1 MPAFFHGVK
10 LVEVTEG
17 ARPITTQS
25 TAVIGLVA
33 TADDADAAFFPLNT
47 VVEITD
53 DLAIAKAGQ
62 TGTLAAALRAIFT
75 KTRTIVHVVRVAHS
89 AVAAT
94 LTANVIGT
102 VNAQGERTGMQALLT
117 SQSRFGYKPKI
128 LGTPGLESQAVTDA
142 LAALAVKLNAF
153 AYASAL
159 GATNGAAIGYRANF
173 SARELMLI
181 TPDVKTL
188 DGAGLPITTSAVATA
203 MGLRAWIDQN
213 MGWHK
218 VISNVAVSGLLGLS
232 RDIDWNLQSMDND
245 AGILNQADIT
255 TIIRRDGYRFWGSR
269 TCSADPKFAFESAV
283 RTAQVLREMADEFFW
298 AIDKPLTPG
307 LAKDIVSSLDN
318 ELKTL
323 TRNGY
328 LLGGGAWFDPA
339 RNPAEQL
346 AAGILD
352 IDYDYTPVPPLEAL
366 HLTQRIT
373 ERYYADFAARIAA

>member
-1 MPAFFHGVK
+1 MTFHHGVK
-10 LVEVTEG
+10 LIEVTEG

-25 TAVIGLVA
+25 TSVIGLVA
-33 TADDADAAFFPLNT
+33 TADDADVTFFPLNT

-53 DLAIAKAGQ
+53 DLAIAKAGL
-62 TGTLAAALRAIFT
+62 TGTLAASLRAIFA

-89 AVAAT
+89 AVADT
-94 LTANVIGT
+94 LAANVIGT
-102 VNAQGERTGMQALLT
+102 VNGAGARTGMQALLT

-128 LGTPGLESQAVTDA
+128 LGTPGLESQAVTEA
-142 LAALAVKLNAF
+142 LAALANKLNAF

-159 GATNGAAIGYRANF
+159 GPTNGAAIGYRANF

-181 TPDVKTL
+181 TPDIKTL
-188 DGAGLPITTSAVATA
+188 NAAALPITTSAIATA
-203 MGLRAWIDQN
+203 LGQRAWIDQN
-213 MGWHK
+213 IGWHK
-218 VISNVAVSGLLGLS
+218 TISNVEVSGILGLS
-232 RDIDWNLQSMDND
+232 REIDWNLQSMDND

-269 TCSADPKFAFESAV
+269 TCSAEPKFAFESAV
-283 RTAQVLREMADEFFW
+283 RTAQVLREMADDFFW

-373 ERYYADFAARIAA
+373 ERYYGDFAARLAA